1 MPMNLVSLKPIYI
14 ALYSQVLIQANTCMW
29 YYLSWA
35 SLGVVMVTLGSSHYS
50 YRKVSLDENK
60 IMKNSYYS
68 TVHGIILKLW
78 LP

>member
-1 MPMNLVSLKPIYI
+1 MPMDLVSLKAIYI
-14 ALYSQVLIQANTCMW
+14 ALYSQVLIQANTCMQ